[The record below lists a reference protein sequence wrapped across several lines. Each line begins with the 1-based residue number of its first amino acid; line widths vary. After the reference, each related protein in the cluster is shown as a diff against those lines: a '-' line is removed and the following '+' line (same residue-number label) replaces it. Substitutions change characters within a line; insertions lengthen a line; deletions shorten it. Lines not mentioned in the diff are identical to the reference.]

1 MMSRESVL
9 PNFLIVGMAKCGTS
23 SLSKYLQQHP
33 DVFISEQ
40 KEPRF
45 LSSQVMRF
53 PMNGPKDDLVESWYV
68 KDFESYKKLF
78 QHATQKIIGEASADT
93 LYFHQGTI
101 PIIKQYLGNPKIIII
116 IRNPVKRAMSAYTHL
131 LRDKREF
138 LSFEE
143 ALMREQE
150 RIRDNYEL
158 IYHYKEA
165 SKYYEPILA
174 FMQAF
179 EHVKV
184 ILNEDLQ
191 RKPEQTLNEIFDFL
205 GAEIQSSIDT
215 SVKHN
220 QSGLP
225 KNKIL
230 QEFFQEGNMVRKAVR
245 PIARTIFP
253 TKEKRIRVF
262 NWITGKNLKEMTMKP
277 ETKALL
283 INEFKED
290 VHKTSALINKD
301 LSFYLK

>member
-1 MMSRESVL
+1 MSRESIL

-33 DVFISEQ
+33 DVFISPQ

-68 KDFESYKKLF
+68 KDFESYKNLF
-78 QHATQKIIGEASADT
+78 TGATQTAIGEASADT
-93 LYFHQGTI
+93 MYFYEGTI
-101 PIIKQYLGNPKIIII
+101 PVIKNYLGNPKIIII
-116 IRNPVKRAMSAYTHL
+116 IRNPVKRALSAYTHL
-131 LRDKREF
+131 LRDSREN

-143 ALMREQE
+143 ALMMEFE

-165 SKYYEPILA
+165 SKYYEPIKA
-174 FMQAF
+174 FINSF
-179 EHVKV
+179 DKVKV

-191 RKPEQTLNEIFDFL
+191 FSPVETLNEIFEFL
-205 GAEIQSSIDT
+205 EVSSNDSIDT
-215 SVKHN
+215 STRHN
-220 QSGLP
+220 VSGLP
-225 KNKIL
+225 RNKVI
-230 QEFFQEGNMVRKAVR
+230 QEVFQEGNVIRKAVS
-245 PIARTIFP
+245 PLARTIFP
-253 TKEKRIRVF
+253 SVEQRTRVF
-262 NWITGKNLKEMTMKP
+262 NWITGKNLKGMTMRP

-290 VHKTSALINKD
+290 IEKTSQLIGKD
-301 LSFYLK
+301 LSKYLK